1 MFERGVGGEWESRDG
16 GAWGG
21 GAREWR
27 GRAVFARYRPA
38 RVIDFLDGFDL
49 EKQ

>member
-1 MFERGVGGEWESRDG
+1 VAAALDSGGRS
-16 GAWGG
+16 A
-21 GAREWR
+21 
-27 GRAVFARYRPA
+27 FARYTPV